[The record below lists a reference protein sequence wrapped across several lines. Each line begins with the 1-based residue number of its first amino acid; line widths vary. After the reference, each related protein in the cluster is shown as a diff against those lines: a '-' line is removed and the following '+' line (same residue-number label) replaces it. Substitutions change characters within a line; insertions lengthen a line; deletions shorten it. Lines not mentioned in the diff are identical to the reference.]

1 MSEVTTA
8 TPLRTRIEGGGSP
21 RLDHWG
27 ATSEFGVLR
36 DVLVGDASA
45 FRWLG
50 EENAQYSALVRDTL
64 RKGYVFDRDLALRQH
79 GEFLDAYRDAGVA
92 IHMLE
97 ARDELAYGVYARD
110 SSFMTPFG
118 AVICQMASP
127 RRRGEYATT
136 LRFYLENDIPIYDL
150 VSAGNFEGGDF
161 NMIEPDTALIGYTGG
176 RGEEVA
182 AKQVGGWMER
192 EGFEVKYA
200 PIDEFYVHIDL
211 MVCMLAPKL
220 AAVCLDTTDP
230 EIVSWLRS
238 KQHRDR
244 AGQLHRHHGA
254 RLQCRRARQRP
265 RALGGVVEGP
275 QREAARARLHGVRP
289 RHEPVPARRRRRPL
303 HEPAAAPRPRVGSAP
318 SDGPAGRLRRGE
330 PPRSTRGATARRP
343 GRAGAQDRA
352 AGGRPARDLR
362 ARPVRRAVGRH
373 GGRRP
378 RSEDRAGRR
387 AAGRADLLITSS
399 RAASLARLGL
409 DPAAIAAHPRLCH
422 VAIVGYAD
430 ADPTAGHDLNYQA
443 AAGLVRAPQLPV
455 SLSPTSPAASAR
467 RSRPSRCW
475 PSATAPDA
483 AARPRSRCRTPPWRW
498 PHRCAPG

>member
-1 MSEVTTA
+1 MSEITTA
-8 TPLRTRIEGGGSP
+8 TPLRARIEGGGSP

-50 EENAQYSALVRDTL
+50 EENAQYSALVRETL
-64 RKGYVFDRDLALRQH
+64 RKGYVFDRELALRQH

-230 EIVSWLRS
+230 EIVAWLRS
-238 KQHRDR
+238 KKIEIVPVSFTDTMALGCNVVALGNDR
-244 AGQLHRHHGA
+244 VLSVASSKDLNA
-254 RLQCRRARQRP
+254 RL
-265 RALGGVVEGP
+265 RALGFTVYDPDMSQFLLAGGGVHCMS
-275 QREAARARLHGVRP
+275 QQ
-289 RHEPVPARRRRRPL
+289 
-303 HEPAAAPRPRVGSAP
+303 
-318 SDGPAGRLRRGE
+318 LRR
-330 PPRSTRGATARRP
+330 
-343 GRAGAQDRA
+343 D
-352 AGGRPARDLR
+352 
-362 ARPVRRAVGRH
+362 PV
-373 GGRRP
+373 
-378 RSEDRAGRR
+378 
-387 AAGRADLLITSS
+387 
-399 RAASLARLGL
+399 
-409 DPAAIAAHPRLCH
+409 
-422 VAIVGYAD
+422 
-430 ADPTAGHDLNYQA
+430 
-443 AAGLVRAPQLPV
+443 
-455 SLSPTSPAASAR
+455 
-467 RSRPSRCW
+467 
-475 PSATAPDA
+475 
-483 AARPRSRCRTPPWRW
+483 
-498 PHRCAPG
+498 